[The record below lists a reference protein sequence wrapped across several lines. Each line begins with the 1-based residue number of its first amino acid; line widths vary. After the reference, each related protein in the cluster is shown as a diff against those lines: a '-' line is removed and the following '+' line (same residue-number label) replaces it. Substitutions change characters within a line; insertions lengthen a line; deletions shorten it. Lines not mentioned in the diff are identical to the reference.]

1 MIATKAMDRT
11 YLHRSM
17 KTKILNINTNQKSPR
32 NRFRKKKI
40 LMIKTKLSCRRKI
53 KIKSHELRTNSNDI
67 VFLNE
72 VLLVYYIEFKN
83 SNKSKITIEIIY
95 F

>member
-32 NRFRKKKI
+32 NRFRKNKI
-40 LMIKTKLSCRRKI
+40 LIIKTKLSCRRKI

-67 VFLNE
+67 VFLIE
-72 VLLVYYIEFKN
+72 VVNYLFQDSKR
-83 SNKSKITIEIIY
+83 SNKSKISIEIIY